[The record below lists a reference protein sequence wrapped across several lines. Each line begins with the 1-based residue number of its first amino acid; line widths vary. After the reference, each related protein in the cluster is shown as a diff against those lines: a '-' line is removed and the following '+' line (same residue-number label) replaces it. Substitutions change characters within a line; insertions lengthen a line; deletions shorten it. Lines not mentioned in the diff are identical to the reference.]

1 MNRTSRLLATGLAL
15 GLAAVLLVS
24 ALPAVAQT
32 DVTTG
37 RIVGQVTDNEGQPLP
52 GVSVEAKNTGTGL
65 TLVQVT
71 DARGL
76 YRIVNV
82 PVGSYAVSAN
92 LSGFQK
98 STRTG
103 ITVNLASAI
112 TVDLKLQLSS
122 VSEALTVTAEAPVIE
137 TTQTA
142 SQAIVDNS
150 AIQSLPVSGR
160 NFYDFVL
167 LTPNAQRDRERQN
180 LALSGQRGI
189 ATNVTVDGVDFTN
202 AFFGGTTGAG
212 EGRAPLSI
220 SQESVR
226 EFQVVQSGASAEYG
240 RSGGGF
246 VNVITKSGSNEW
258 HGAVFGYYRPS
269 DWSATLADGTE
280 PRDSKKYNL
289 GASFGGPAIKDRLF
303 FFASYEQ
310 QRQDTT
316 IPLSGSVAAAET
328 IILARDPTFP
338 TSGTDY
344 TQTADGDVYFG
355 RLDFQLNDKHR
366 VTARGNYNTY
376 DGINGTYSSTTRSPS
391 SNGIEGLETY
401 SLVGQW
407 NGMFSNNLINDFNAQ
422 YVKEDIPRQ
431 DKGLGLP
438 EIQVQGGATLGE
450 VAFLP
455 ILATQD
461 RITLFDSLTF
471 LIGNHVAKAGV
482 EYNDTGMDQ
491 IFKGNWRGVY
501 IFRSSGSGSSAQ
513 TALQN
518 LNAGKWDEYREFLG
532 LNGLTSD
539 QAGAYVKGQK
549 EYAVFIQDQWYISPQ
564 LTATIGLRYE
574 YQDNPNDAVL
584 DANKVTNPALGLVQ
598 PDAKIPDAKNQW
610 SPRLSLAWSPDA
622 KTVVRASYGRYWARF
637 PAILTAQ
644 LYTSNGIQG
653 TQYVISGAAV
663 NGPAAGSPNPGWGT
677 SWDPTGTQK
686 LGNLPPG
693 TKLAAP
699 GVFTIDPDFENS
711 HTDQFTLATE
721 REFFGIAFG
730 LDGVYAKGYD
740 LQRMGDLNLTPS
752 SNPAVDCPQLDPN
765 SGVTCYGLNNK
776 TNRPNPNY
784 GRISIYTSDARSEFW
799 AATFKF
805 RKNLANGLRF
815 YGSITT
821 GEDKDSDSNERNYG
835 GIQAEDV
842 GNIEQSFSY
851 ADRDIKWRFLAN
863 ASYDFKIVSWLDG
876 FAGFLFNYQTGRPF
890 SPQAGRDLNL
900 DGNTVDR
907 PTVNGEHFER
917 NSDRY
922 PDFYTLDVRAGVGF
936 NLGPGRLS
944 IMGECYNCTNTGNK
958 TYGSTT
964 YGLGPA
970 PNPTYAVATSVT
982 PYPRQFQAALRY
994 DF

>member
-289 GASFGGPAIKDRLF
+289 GASFGGPAIKEGWVLRIGVESTGTQNRIVRCSLYEGTQHRLSIAIDDRDRF
-303 FFASYEQ
+303 
-310 QRQDTT
+310 
-316 IPLSGSVAAAET
+316 VAADEPEST
-328 IILARDPTFP
+328 PELAAAFDDSPAPR
-338 TSGTDY
+338 
-344 TQTADGDVYFG
+344 
-355 RLDFQLNDKHR
+355 
-366 VTARGNYNTY
+366 TARSDLPSVY
-376 DGINGTYSSTTRSPS
+376 DGIY
-391 SNGIEGLETY
+391 
-401 SLVGQW
+401 
-407 NGMFSNNLINDFNAQ
+407 
-422 YVKEDIPRQ
+422 
-431 DKGLGLP
+431 
-438 EIQVQGGATLGE
+438 
-450 VAFLP
+450 
-455 ILATQD
+455 
-461 RITLFDSLTF
+461 
-471 LIGNHVAKAGV
+471 
-482 EYNDTGMDQ
+482 
-491 IFKGNWRGVY
+491 
-501 IFRSSGSGSSAQ
+501 
-513 TALQN
+513 
-518 LNAGKWDEYREFLG
+518 
-532 LNGLTSD
+532 
-539 QAGAYVKGQK
+539 
-549 EYAVFIQDQWYISPQ
+549 
-564 LTATIGLRYE
+564 
-574 YQDNPNDAVL
+574 
-584 DANKVTNPALGLVQ
+584 
-598 PDAKIPDAKNQW
+598 
-610 SPRLSLAWSPDA
+610 
-622 KTVVRASYGRYWARF
+622 
-637 PAILTAQ
+637 
-644 LYTSNGIQG
+644 
-653 TQYVISGAAV
+653 
-663 NGPAAGSPNPGWGT
+663 
-677 SWDPTGTQK
+677 
-686 LGNLPPG
+686 
-693 TKLAAP
+693 
-699 GVFTIDPDFENS
+699 
-711 HTDQFTLATE
+711 
-721 REFFGIAFG
+721 
-730 LDGVYAKGYD
+730 
-740 LQRMGDLNLTPS
+740 
-752 SNPAVDCPQLDPN
+752 
-765 SGVTCYGLNNK
+765 
-776 TNRPNPNY
+776 
-784 GRISIYTSDARSEFW
+784 
-799 AATFKF
+799 
-805 RKNLANGLRF
+805 
-815 YGSITT
+815 
-821 GEDKDSDSNERNYG
+821 
-835 GIQAEDV
+835 
-842 GNIEQSFSY
+842 
-851 ADRDIKWRFLAN
+851 
-863 ASYDFKIVSWLDG
+863 
-876 FAGFLFNYQTGRPF
+876 
-890 SPQAGRDLNL
+890 
-900 DGNTVDR
+900 
-907 PTVNGEHFER
+907 
-917 NSDRY
+917 
-922 PDFYTLDVRAGVGF
+922 
-936 NLGPGRLS
+936 
-944 IMGECYNCTNTGNK
+944 
-958 TYGSTT
+958 
-964 YGLGPA
+964 
-970 PNPTYAVATSVT
+970 
-982 PYPRQFQAALRY
+982 
-994 DF
+994 